1 MRKLFPLT
9 LVIIA
14 ALLAA
19 CSIFDTSPPK
29 SPDPVLPEISPAMAA
44 RQLALITQT
53 MTGNEATC
61 VLPGRPV
68 SHPIKLA
75 ITPEEAPF
83 GVPPYL
89 APVHTILAYYGKT
102 VSMTTLAEWDKEL
115 DTDADALFHAARLLV
130 RGGINGGLDDPLS
143 AELLA
148 GEVAEGR
155 PVLLFFNHSPNFLG
169 GSLAVVTG
177 VFVLPGATYDEAAF
191 TVIDVDGQV
200 RVRTYRDLLAAQP
213 YGEWRFTAF
222 RLTPRDRCPK

>member
-1 MRKLFPLT
+1 MRKLFPLA
-9 LVIIA
+9 LIAIA
-14 ALLAA
+14 ALLTA

-29 SPDPVLPEISPAMAA
+29 SPDPVLPNISPDTAA

-53 MTGNEATC
+53 MTGAEATC

-75 ITPEEAPF
+75 ITPEETPF
-83 GVPPYL
+83 GAPPYL
-89 APVHTILAYYGKT
+89 APVHAILAYYGKT
-102 VSMTTLAEWDKEL
+102 VSMATLAEWDREL
-115 DTDADALFHAARLLV
+115 DTDADALFHAARLLT
-130 RGGINGGLDDPLS
+130 RAGMNGGVDEPLT

-155 PVLLFFNHSPNFLG
+155 PVLLYFAHSPDFLG

-177 VFVLPGATYDEAAF
+177 VFVLPGTTYNEAAF
-191 TVIDVDGQV
+191 TVIDVDGRG
-200 RVRTYRDLLAAQP
+200 RVRTYRDLLAPQP